1 MGSPLLVVA
10 VRVNLWD
17 IMNEGPCVSSFNG
30 SSTEIP
36 QWWFVLL
43 MNKVLSDKVQPRSD
57 VWQVL
62 GPASALDLS
71 AVFLCFC
78 QACSD
83 LALSVGVL
91 DPEARTGKLWSS
103 RTKSLQSLWSAQASQ
118 ANFYPSEVSTQHQM
132 IMSQTQAF
140 NNKHNP
146 CDQRECR
153 LNRKAMTFQVT
164 FTLPD

>member
-91 DPEARTGKLWSS
+91 DPEARTGKLRSS
-103 RTKSLQSLWSAQASQ
+103 RTKSSPSDLLKPAKLIFTPVKFQLNIRWSWVKLRHLTT
-118 ANFYPSEVSTQHQM
+118 NT
-132 IMSQTQAF
+132 T
-140 NNKHNP
+140 
-146 CDQRECR
+146 
-153 LNRKAMTFQVT
+153 LVT
-164 FTLPD
+164 KESAV